1 MLLELQTA
9 ERIFHKRPNK
19 SATND
24 RTKSQQTTEKAS
36 KDLYDSIIISIFAAE
51 NKKNTIMNPTIDTY
65 RLTSMEEPSDAVLS
79 QLMKEA
85 AEEAKR
91 TNEEATTRFFE
102 QMREDAQKISATW

>member
-1 MLLELQTA
+1 MA
-9 ERIFHKRPNK
+9 ENWAYCWILSRLIIKNAIYFDYAAPKIDYSIF
-19 SATND
+19 
-24 RTKSQQTTEKAS
+24 
-36 KDLYDSIIISIFAAE
+36 LCIFAAE

>member
-1 MLLELQTA
+1 LRFKVQLHVILFE
-9 ERIFHKRPNK
+9 FF
-19 SATND
+19 D
-24 RTKSQQTTEKAS
+24 
-36 KDLYDSIIISIFAAE
+36 YSIFLCIFAPK
-51 NKKNTIMNPTIDTY
+51 NKNIMVMNPTIDTY

>member
-1 MLLELQTA
+1 L
-9 ERIFHKRPNK
+9 IF
-19 SATND
+19 
-24 RTKSQQTTEKAS
+24 
-36 KDLYDSIIISIFAAE
+36 LCIFVPE
-51 NKKNTIMNPTIDTY
+51 NKNIMVMNPTIDTY
-65 RLTSMEEPSDAVLS
+65 RLTSMQEPSDAVLS

>member
-1 MLLELQTA
+1 
-9 ERIFHKRPNK
+9 
-19 SATND
+19 
-24 RTKSQQTTEKAS
+24 
-36 KDLYDSIIISIFAAE
+36 
-51 NKKNTIMNPTIDTY
+51 
-65 RLTSMEEPSDAVLS
+65 MEEPSDAILS